1 MLGSGL
7 NMGMDGMM
15 GMGGASV
22 GGSSIG
28 GMSVMGS
35 MRTGMSGATGINGS
49 SGAGTEAIRAAYK
62 ASVKKK
68 TSFHRNSWNPPSS
81 SRASHN
87 MSIPMPGNVN
97 MPVGM
102 MVRVMSEGVVVGS
115 TGGKGG
121 EVAS

>member
-1 MLGSGL
+1 M
-7 NMGMDGMM
+7 
-15 GMGGASV
+15 
-22 GGSSIG
+22 
-28 GMSVMGS
+28 
-35 MRTGMSGATGINGS
+35 GATGINGS
-49 SGAGTEAIRAAYK
+49 SGAGTQAIRAAYK

-68 TSFHRNSWNPPSS
+68 TSFHRNSWNPPST

-87 MSIPMPGNVN
+87 MPVPVNLNLN

-102 MVRVMSEGVVVGS
+102 MGRVMSEGAVVGVAS